1 MDKNTQIV
9 FTTNNF
15 NRFPYGNV
23 SEYDKLF
30 QNRNRVSKFDRGRS
44 LVKQEDCK
52 HLELKQ
58 NNFQVILEFPK
69 ESKNE
74 ENIKMEVRG
83 ILAGILQEHLTK
95 IS

>member
-1 MDKNTQIV
+1 MNENTQIV
-9 FTTNNF
+9 FTTNNS
-15 NRFPYGNV
+15 NRFPYGNA

-83 ILAGILQEHLTK
+83 ILSCILQEHLSE

>member
-1 MDKNTQIV
+1 MNENTQIV
-9 FTTNNF
+9 FTTNNS
-15 NRFPYGNV
+15 NRFPYGNA

-58 NNFQVILEFPK
+58 NN
-69 ESKNE
+69 
-74 ENIKMEVRG
+74 
-83 ILAGILQEHLTK
+83 LQARCDYWK
-95 IS
+95 RC